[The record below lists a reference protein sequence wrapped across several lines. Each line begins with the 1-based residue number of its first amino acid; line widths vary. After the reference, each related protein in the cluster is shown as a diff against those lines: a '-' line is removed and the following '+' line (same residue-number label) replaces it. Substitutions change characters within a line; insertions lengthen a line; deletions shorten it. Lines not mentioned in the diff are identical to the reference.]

1 MADTYSRIT
10 EMIKKHDDK
19 IFYSQIFNILT
30 DNDTVKNYSS
40 NNNGIFFDFNSIS
53 PQTVQKV
60 SEFID
65 GYKRKCEE
73 KEKYE
78 KTRGEI
84 IDKNTYSMTVTAL
97 TEEIKKSSLHT
108 DIYEE
113 EDVEMEVDYYEEETT
128 DFKELFGEDS
138 DEEY

>member
-113 EDVEMEVDYYEEETT
+113 DVEMEVDYYEEEAT